1 MTHIRPR
8 HSIFSAGRLVVAG
21 LALMA
26 LPLLAACATA
36 TIEEAVPVAATEPAP
51 AEPVVAVAPADGAVT
66 DDSAVSALLGEP
78 QRDGHDTGTFP
89 NLNVPPAVAA
99 PQLSAADKRARLDE
113 LAAARRQQATE
124 AASARPSASPA
135 ELRRLQRQHEKVL
148 QEIEAE

>member
-1 MTHIRPR
+1 MTHIKPR
-8 HSIFSAGRLVVAG
+8 HSFFSAGRLVFAG
-21 LALMA
+21 LALTA

-36 TIEEAVPVAATEPAP
+36 TIEDAVPVAATEPAP
-51 AEPVVAVAPADGAVT
+51 AQPMAATTAERAAA

-78 QRDGHDTGTFP
+78 QRDGRDTGTFP

-113 LAAARRQQATE
+113 LAAARRQQAAE

>member
-1 MTHIRPR
+1 MTHIKPR
-8 HSIFSAGRLVVAG
+8 HSIFSAGRLAVAG
-21 LALMA
+21 LALIS

-36 TIEEAVPVAATEPAP
+36 TIEDAVPVAATEPAP
-51 AEPVVAVAPADGAVT
+51 AQPVATADGAAA

-78 QRDGHDTGTFP
+78 QRDGRDTGTFP

-113 LAAARRQQATE
+113 LAAARRQQALE